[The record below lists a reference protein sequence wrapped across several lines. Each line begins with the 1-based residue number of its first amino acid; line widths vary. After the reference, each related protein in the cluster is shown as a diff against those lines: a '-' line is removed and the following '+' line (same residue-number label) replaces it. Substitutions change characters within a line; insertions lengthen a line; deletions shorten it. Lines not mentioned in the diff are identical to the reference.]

1 LLDNSVSQGKPLA
14 ALGCRSYLGSRRGM
28 GLRRDEISV
37 AESKRA
43 RIQIEIW
50 IERARERDREDSGR
64 EFRGDAE
71 KWMGT
76 DRPCKAE

>member
-1 LLDNSVSQGKPLA
+1 
-14 ALGCRSYLGSRRGM
+14 M

-43 RIQIEIW
+43 RIQVEIW